1 MPPVSAQDP
10 PSFVKVQER
19 NAHGVPPPGRF
30 RPGGCGGLSGLT
42 GGGANPW
49 RAGTRADLSDRGSGA
64 GRRPLAPDSARPA
77 PGGGSCAEELGR
89 RRCFPSTAGLEPPMG
104 SAPSSS
110 LLGSAGPS
118 PSSRFRWQ
126 ELEPCPT
133 VPLRLPHRSAPF
145 GPPGPA

>member
-1 MPPVSAQDP
+1 MAS
-10 PSFVKVQER
+10 
-19 NAHGVPPPGRF
+19 PPPRKV
-30 RPGGCGGLSGLT
+30 PSGGLRWVESGLT

-49 RAGTRADLSDRGSGA
+49 QAGTRADLSDRGSGA

>member
-1 MPPVSAQDP
+1 
-10 PSFVKVQER
+10 
-19 NAHGVPPPGRF
+19 
-30 RPGGCGGLSGLT
+30 
-42 GGGANPW
+42 
-49 RAGTRADLSDRGSGA
+49 
-64 GRRPLAPDSARPA
+64 
-77 PGGGSCAEELGR
+77 
-89 RRCFPSTAGLEPPMG
+89 MG

-133 VPLRLPHRSAPF
+133 VPLRLPHHSAPF